1 MSKFQTIPT
10 DGSLITP
17 LYNFHHHPKFEKQ
30 VALEEEMRGMG
41 IERYRAAVEKNQDNN
56 RETQNRPVKRLVSEV
71 HDKMVE
77 AIETFITESGSG
89 KAGRKHVALK
99 YIQMFDDNEVLAH
112 ITIRA
117 ILDGVSKQVMLTTC
131 GQIIAQMIEDEINS
145 RRFKTAMPRAYK
157 KFHKKAAEQ
166 TLVRR
171 RRSHLLM
178 PAELLGVELEEWD
191 NREKTLF
198 GIRMVELF
206 VAATGLVEVT
216 NIRTTKG
223 STLMIEPKPETLD
236 WIEKESGRVEWMAP
250 VYMPTIIPP
259 KPWTSV
265 RGGGYWTRFIRN
277 LALVKTFNNGYMDE
291 LESREMPEVYG
302 AVNALQET
310 AWQIN
315 KPVLEVMEHFWN
327 IKSDIADLPIAE
339 AKDMP
344 DKPVWMQHSYV
355 DKEDRTPEM
364 EAELA
369 EWKAKAGDIHA
380 HNGRMKG
387 RRLHLLRMLWVAKK
401 FASEDEIYFP
411 HQLDWRG
418 RAYPVPL
425 YLHPQGNDLQR
436 GLLTFASTV
445 PITDEE
451 DARWL
456 AIHGAGLW
464 GVDKVSMDERVEW
477 INSHEEQIIAV
488 AKDPYENRFWADAE
502 KPWSALAFCLEWAAF
517 KAEGY
522 GYQSALP
529 VQMDGTCNGLQ
540 NFSAMLMDEVGGRAV
555 NLVPADKPSD
565 IYQIVADVVN
575 KQLEKDLHNDTRPSR
590 KVKLDDGTTKEVF
603 GMRIGDLA
611 SAWFG
616 NVNRKV
622 TKRPVMTLAYGARQ
636 FGFVSQIE
644 EDTVKPWRQKSPETY
659 PFMTTDENGQ
669 PKDFGNE
676 ACQYLGKLVWDSVGE
691 VVIAARNAMDWLQ
704 AAARV
709 ASKDGLPVNWT
720 TPTGF
725 LVQQAYRVPNVKQI
739 ETTFEKVRIKP
750 TIQVGVGKIDSRRQA
765 SGISPNWIHSL
776 DASHLMK
783 TINRGS
789 QEGIQSFS
797 MIHDSY
803 GTHAGNAWALAKYLR
818 EEFVEMY
825 SQADVL
831 AIFKDDLSSQVSDP
845 ELIPPLPPKGNLDL
859 TQVLNSDF
867 FFA

>member
-1 MSKFQTIPT
+1 MTKIQIEE
-10 DGSLITP
+10 IT
-17 LYNFHHHPKFEKQ
+17 NHHNFEKQ

-41 IERYRAAVEKNQDNN
+41 IERYRTNVEKNQDRNQ
-56 RETQNRPVKRLVSEV
+56 ETKNRPVQRLVSEA
-71 HDKMVE
+71 HDKMVQ
-77 AIETFITESGSG
+77 AIEDFIAESNSG

-99 YIQMFDDNEVLAH
+99 YIQLLDDNEVLAH
-112 ITIRA
+112 LTIRA
-117 ILDGVSKQVMLTTC
+117 VLDGVSQTAMLTAC
-131 GQIIAQMIEDEINS
+131 GQAIAQLIEDEINS
-145 RRFKTAMPRAYK
+145 RRFKAAMPRAYK
-157 KFHKKAAEQ
+157 KFKEKASQQ
-166 TLVRR
+166 TLDRR

-178 PAELLGVELEEWD
+178 PAQMLGVELEDWD
-191 NREKTLF
+191 VREKTLF

-206 VAATGLVEVT
+206 VAATGLVKV
-216 NIRTTKG
+216 NHVHTTKG
-223 STLMIEPKPETLD
+223 TAIVIEAHQETLD
-236 WIEKESGRVEWMAP
+236 WIAEENKRVEWMAP
-250 VYMPTIIPP
+250 VFMPTIVPP

-265 RGGGYWTRFIRN
+265 HGGGYWTRHIRQ
-277 LALVKTFNNGYMDE
+277 LGLVKTFNNSYMEE

-315 KPVLEVMEHFWN
+315 KPVLEVMEHFWG
-327 IKSDIADLPIAE
+327 IGSEIADLPTGTDKE
-339 AKDMP
+339 MP
-344 DKPVWMQHSYV
+344 PKPVWMQDGHV
-355 DKEDRTPEM
+355 AKEDRTPEM
-364 EAELA
+364 ETELS

-445 PITDEE
+445 PINDEE

-464 GVDKVSMDERVEW
+464 GVDKVSMNERVEW

-540 NFSAMLMDEVGGRAV
+540 NFSAMLLDEVGGRAV

-575 KQLEKDLHNDTRPSR
+575 KQLEADLHNETRPSR
-590 KVKLDDGTTKEVF
+590 TIKMEDGTTKEVF
-603 GMRIGDLA
+603 GMRICDLA
-611 SAWFG
+611 SAWYG

-644 EDTVKPWRQKSPETY
+644 EDTVKPWRQEKAETY
-659 PFMTTDENGQ
+659 PFITTGEDGQ
-669 PKDFGNE
+669 PKDFGAE
-676 ACQYLGKLVWDSVGE
+676 ACQYLGKLVWNSVGE
-691 VVIAARNAMDWLQ
+691 VVVAARHAMDWLQ

-709 ASKDGLPVNWT
+709 AAKDGLPVNWT

-725 LVQQAYRVPNVKQI
+725 LVQQAYRVPNVKQLD
-739 ETTFEKVRIKP
+739 TTFEKVRIKP
-750 TIQVGVGKIDSRRQA
+750 KIQVGLGKVDSRRQA
-765 SGISPNWIHSL
+765 SGISPNWVHSL

-803 GTHAGNAWALAKYLR
+803 GTHAGNAWALARYLR
-818 EEFVEMY
+818 EEFVLMY
-825 SQADVL
+825 SQVDTL
-831 AIFKDDLSSQVSDP
+831 AVFKEDLASQVTDP
-845 ELIPPLPPKGNLDL
+845 ELIPALPAKGNLDL
-859 TQVLNSDF
+859 SLVLESDF